1 MIEFVNE
8 FFNENPNITW
18 YIIGV
23 FAGYGLRSVWENV
36 RRVAK

>member
-23 FAGYGLRSVWENV
+23 IAGFGLRSVWGNV
-36 RRVAK
+36 RRGVK

>member
-23 FAGYGLRSVWENV
+23 FAGFGLRSVWENV
-36 RRVAK
+36 RRGVK

>member
-8 FFNENPNITW
+8 FFNEHPNITW

-36 RRVAK
+36 RRVVK